1 MTIAQ
6 KQAHKN
12 GHPAWLARL
21 QKANSDTEIYS
32 ILNGLGKLPSGT
44 DGEIFVPLVFHPNH
58 RIRYMAIRNLAKLS
72 DTQYLPAFLDAF
84 QTEENSANKRE
95 VVSGIGRMRSR
106 DTIPHLFDLL
116 DDPNPEIVLQA
127 VRALLVFKKDE
138 HIAKRLRRLTQHPN
152 EIIRDYIDAE
162 LNLPSA
168 TQAQKRNQVISP
180 DNLKNVVVQG
190 DVRHILPS
198 VPDESIHLT
207 FTSPPY
213 YNARDYSI
221 YTSYQS
227 YLEFLQCVFNETYR
241 ITKEG
246 RFLIV
251 NTSPVIVPRVSR
263 KHASR
268 RYPIP
273 FDLHTILK
281 QQGWQFVDDIVWVK
295 PEASVKNRNG
305 GFLQHR
311 KPLAYKP
318 NAITEYLMVYR
329 KKTHRLLDWN
339 MRAYAEETIAQSKV
353 KGDYESTNAWHIDP
367 KADKIHSAIF
377 PVELCRRVIQ
387 FYSYKGDLIFD
398 PFAGSGTLGFTAMQH
413 ERHFFMTEQNEMY
426 VERIRERLGGGTLFG
441 GNRPIFYTL
450 NQFREVIKH
459 DSK

>member
-1 MTIAQ
+1 MTIARN
-6 KQAHKN
+6 QAYKN
-12 GHPAWLARL
+12 RHQTWSEKLKRT
-21 QKANSDTEIYS
+21 NSDVEIYA
-32 ILNGLGKLPSGT
+32 ILNDLGKLPKET
-44 DGEIFVPLVFHPNH
+44 DGAVFVPLLFHPNH
-58 RIRYMAIRNLAKLS
+58 RIRYMAIKNLGKLA
-72 DTQYLPAFLDAF
+72 DTKFLPALLDAL

-106 DTIPHLFDLL
+106 DTIPYLFDLL
-116 DDPNPEIVLQA
+116 KDANPEIVLQA
-127 VRALLVFKKDE
+127 VRALLVFKKDN
-138 HIAKRLRRLTQHPN
+138 HIAKRLRELSQHPN

-162 LNLPSA
+162 LNLPPA
-168 TQAQKRNQVISP
+168 TQAQKRNQVVSP
-180 DNLKNVVVQG
+180 ATLKNVVVEG

-227 YLEFLQCVFNETYR
+227 YLEFLQDVFQQTHR

-273 FDLHTILK
+273 FDLHTILQ

-329 KKTHRLLDWN
+329 KKTHHLLDWN
-339 MRAYAEETIAQSKV
+339 MRAYAEETIEQSKIE
-353 KGDYESTNAWHIDP
+353 GDYESSNAWHIDP

-387 FYSYKGDLIFD
+387 YYSYKGDLVFD

-413 ERHFFMTEQNEMY
+413 ERHFFMTEQNETY
-426 VERIRERLGGGTLFG
+426 VERIQDRLGGGTLFG
-441 GNRPIFYTL
+441 EIQPKLYTL
-450 NQFREVIKH
+450 NQFREVMQN
-459 DSK
+459 DTQ

>member
-1 MTIAQ
+1 MKKIPS
-6 KQAHKN
+6 N
-12 GHPAWLARL
+12 GQHTWPKKLRN
-21 QKANSDTEIYS
+21 ANSETEIYS
-32 ILNGLGKLPSGT
+32 ILNGLGKLPKGT
-44 DGEIFVPLVFHPNH
+44 DGDVFIPLVFHPNH
-58 RIRYMAIRNLAKLS
+58 RIRYMAIKNLGKLA
-72 DTQYLPAFLDAF
+72 DTQYLPAFLDAL
-84 QTEENSANKRE
+84 QTEGNSANKRE

-106 DTIPHLFDLL
+106 ATIPHLFQLL
-116 DDPNPEIVLQA
+116 QDPNPEIVLQA
-127 VRALLVFKKDE
+127 VRALLVFKKDD
-138 HIAKRLRRLTQHPN
+138 HITKQLCELLHHPN
-152 EIIRDYIDAE
+152 EIIRDYVDAE
-162 LNLPSA
+162 LNLPPT
-168 TQAQKRNQVISP
+168 TQAQKRDQVVAP
-180 DNLKNVVVQG
+180 AALKNVVVQG

-198 VPDESIHLT
+198 VPDQSIHLT

-221 YTSYQS
+221 YTSYQN
-227 YLEFLQCVFNETYR
+227 YLEFLHSVFQETYR

-273 FDLHTILK
+273 FDLHTIL
-281 QQGWQFVDDIVWVK
+281 QEQGWQFVDDIVWVK

-339 MRAYAEETIAQSKV
+339 MRAYAQETIEQSKV
-353 KGDYESTNAWHIDP
+353 SGDYESTNAWYIDP

-377 PVELCRRVIQ
+377 PIELCRRVIQ

-413 ERHFFMTEQNEMY
+413 KRHFFMTEQNETY
-426 VERIRERLGGGTLFG
+426 VDRIRERLGGGTLFG
-441 GNRPIFYTL
+441 EIRPKFYTFP
-450 NQFREVIKH
+450 QFREIVKKW
-459 DSK
+459 S